1 MRIIIAIFLI
11 LCRFWVGFKILSW
24 IVSEYNSPELH
35 SISEI
40 ELYLVIIFF
49 DTWVSLSQTDININ
63 FDRKDD

>member
-49 DTWVSLSQTDININ
+49 DTWVSLSQKDVDIKFNQ
-63 FDRKDD
+63 KDD

>member
-1 MRIIIAIFLI
+1 MI

-24 IVSEYNSPELH
+24 IVSEYNLPELH

-49 DTWVSLSQTDININ
+49 DTWVSLSQTDVDIKFNQ
-63 FDRKDD
+63 KDD

>member
-11 LCRFWVGFKILSW
+11 LCRFWVGFKVLSW
-24 IVSEYNSPELH
+24 IVSEYNLPELH

-49 DTWVSLSQTDININ
+49 DTWVSLSQTDVDIKFNQ
-63 FDRKDD
+63 KDD

>member
-49 DTWVSLSQTDININ
+49 DTWVSLHQTDVDIKFNQ
-63 FDRKDD
+63 KDD

>member
-24 IVSEYNSPELH
+24 IVSEYNLPDLH

-49 DTWVSLSQTDININ
+49 DTWVSLSQTDVDIKFNQ
-63 FDRKDD
+63 KDD

>member
-49 DTWVSLSQTDININ
+49 DTWVSLSQTDVDIKFNQ
-63 FDRKDD
+63 KDD

>member
-11 LCRFWVGFKILSW
+11 LCRFWVGFKILFW

-49 DTWVSLSQTDININ
+49 DTWVSLSQTDVDIKFNQ
-63 FDRKDD
+63 KDD

>member
-24 IVSEYNSPELH
+24 IVSEYNLPELH

-40 ELYLVIIFF
+40 ELYLVVVLF
-49 DTWVSLSQTDININ
+49 DTWVSLSQTDVDIKFNQ
-63 FDRKDD
+63 KDD

>member
-24 IVSEYNSPELH
+24 IVSEYTSPELH

-49 DTWVSLSQTDININ
+49 DTWVSLSQTDIDIKI
-63 FDRKDD
+63 DRRDD

>member
-49 DTWVSLSQTDININ
+49 DTWVSLSQTDVDIKFNQ
-63 FDRKDD
+63 KDN

>member
-24 IVSEYNSPELH
+24 IVLEYNLPELH

-49 DTWVSLSQTDININ
+49 DTWVSLSQTDVDIKFNQ
-63 FDRKDD
+63 KDD

>member
-49 DTWVSLSQTDININ
+49 DTWVSLSQTDIDIKFNQ
-63 FDRKDD
+63 KDD

>member
-11 LCRFWVGFKILSW
+11 LCRFWVGFRVLSW

-35 SISEI
+35 TISEI
-40 ELYLVIIFF
+40 ELYLAIIFF